1 MTIETFPNKIFS
13 DGTYYLSIPNA
24 ALVNCPIPM
33 LIVMLIFNI
42 ASVWKDWL
50 SNKTIFETYRSSITG
65 NLTIDPLNGVPKDQ
79 LEKEQCSLDYCPS
92 VVRLLTVL

>member
-13 DGTYYLSIPNA
+13 DGIYYLSIPNA
-24 ALVNCPIPM
+24 ALVNCPQLVLYCM
-33 LIVMLIFNI
+33 LFFNI
-42 ASVWKDWL
+42 AAIHKDWDV
-50 SNKTIFETYRSSITG
+50 NKTIFETYRSSITG
-65 NLTIDPLNGVPKDQ
+65 NLTIDPLNGVPEDQ

>member
-13 DGTYYLSIPNA
+13 DGSYYLFIPKA
-24 ALVNCPIPM
+24 TVNCPIFI
-33 LIVMLIFNI
+33 LIAMLIFNI
-42 ASVWKDWL
+42 LAVVKDWF
-50 SNKTIFETYRSSITG
+50 SNRKIFETYRSSITG
-65 NLTIDPLNGVPKDQ
+65 NLTIDPLNGVPEDQ

>member
-13 DGTYYLSIPNA
+13 DGTYYLFIPNA
-24 ALVNCPIPM
+24 ALVNCPFSW
-33 LIVMLIFNI
+33 LIVMLYWNI
-42 ASVWKDWL
+42 LSVLKDW
-50 SNKTIFETYRSSITG
+50 NVNNTIFETYRSSITG
-65 NLTIDPLNGVPKDQ
+65 NLTIDPLNGVPEDQ